1 MRTNIGTGDRVI
13 RIVVGLLLLT
23 WVFVAET
30 DIRWL
35 GLIGFVPIL
44 TAMAGW
50 CPAYSIMGINTSN
63 FNRNKAK
70 RA

>member
-1 MRTNIGTGDRVI
+1 MKTNIGTADRVV

-23 WVFVAET
+23 WVFVAEGN
-30 DIRWL
+30 IRWL

-44 TAMAGW
+44 TAMVGW
-50 CPAYSIMGINTSN
+50 CPAYSIMGIDTSI
-63 FNRNKAK
+63 FNRNKPK